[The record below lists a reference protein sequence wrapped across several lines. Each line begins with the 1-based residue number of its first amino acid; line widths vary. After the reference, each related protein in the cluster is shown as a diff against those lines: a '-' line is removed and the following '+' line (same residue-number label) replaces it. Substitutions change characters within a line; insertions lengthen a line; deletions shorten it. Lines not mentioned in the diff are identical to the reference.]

1 MTWTLL
7 SGCGFQAEPSCTQR
21 IELATSA
28 SLPSGVMARLVGG
41 PKIEFIS
48 GRSTTI
54 FGLSGSVPMSMIE
67 TVSWPGADAT
77 TFPASS
83 QITFWS
89 LALSMSSAAVPGCP
103 ASSRPSPP
111 TITVSRM
118 T

>member
-1 MTWTLL
+1 ML

-83 QITFWS
+83 QVTFWS
-89 LALSMSSAAVPGCP
+89 LALSMSSAAVRRMPGQQQAEP
-103 ASSRPSPP
+103 AQGPLPSAA
-111 TITVSRM
+111 
-118 T
+118 